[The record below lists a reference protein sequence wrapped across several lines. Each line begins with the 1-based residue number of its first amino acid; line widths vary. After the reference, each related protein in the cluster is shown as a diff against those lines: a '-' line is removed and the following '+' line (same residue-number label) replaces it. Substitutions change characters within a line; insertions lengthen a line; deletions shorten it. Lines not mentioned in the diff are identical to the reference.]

1 MHPALAFAADVVALT
16 VRLLPLLLGL
26 GLAWLIQGKLHAL
39 LIVINLWLF
48 MEIIAT
54 LFEPGYVFATLLW
67 PRLVASTLQ
76 VALGFGFVLLWRFW
90 RVGTER
96 VTVH

>member
-1 MHPALAFAADVVALT
+1 MAQALAFAADVVAL
-16 VRLLPLLLGL
+16 RLLPLLLGL

-48 MEIIAT
+48 TEIMAT
-54 LFEPGYVFATLLW
+54 LFEPGYVFATLLG
-67 PRLVASTLQ
+67 PRLVASALQ